1 MAMVPT
7 PHPPRRSRAVASFVV
22 VLALVFAGCGSA
34 SSGASAP
41 PPSVSPGASA
51 GSSGGGGSSGGSDGG
66 PSPSANPSDGPAAG
80 EVTSDRVAAYR
91 VGIENPLLA
100 GVRERQADAV
110 GQPAWW
116 EGKETADGWQLVYT
130 IGWGDCLAGCI
141 ERHTFT
147 YDVARDGMVVL
158 VDEGGDAIPAAVR
171 ETLALDA
178 AVPFVS
184 QGVAGRA
191 TAGPV
196 CPVERP
202 NDPACA
208 PRPVAGAVLVIRAA
222 DGSEIARFATG
233 ADGEFGQELPVGEYV
248 LEAQPVEGLMGTPAP
263 IPFRVADG
271 RAAELDVSY
280 DTGIR

>member
-1 MAMVPT
+1 
-7 PHPPRRSRAVASFVV
+7 
-22 VLALVFAGCGSA
+22 
-34 SSGASAP
+34 
-41 PPSVSPGASA
+41 
-51 GSSGGGGSSGGSDGG
+51 
-66 PSPSANPSDGPAAG
+66 
-80 EVTSDRVAAYR
+80 VTSDRIAAYR
-91 VGIENPLLA
+91 VGIDNPLLA
-100 GVRERQADAV
+100 GVRQQDPETI

-116 EGKETADGWQLVYT
+116 ESTPTSDGWRLVYT

-147 YDVARDGMVVL
+147 YDVGRDGTVSL

-171 ETLALDA
+171 DSLALDA

-202 NDPACA
+202 DDPACA
-208 PRPVAGAVLVIRAA
+208 PRPVGGAVLVIRTA
-222 DGSEIARFATG
+222 DGSEIARFVTDANG
-233 ADGEFGQELPVGEYV
+233 GFGQELPVGEYV
-248 LEAQPVEGLMGTPAP
+248 LEAQPVQGLMGTPAP
-263 IPFRVADG
+263 IPFRVAEG

>member
-1 MAMVPT
+1 
-7 PHPPRRSRAVASFVV
+7 
-22 VLALVFAGCGSA
+22 
-34 SSGASAP
+34 
-41 PPSVSPGASA
+41 
-51 GSSGGGGSSGGSDGG
+51 
-66 PSPSANPSDGPAAG
+66 
-80 EVTSDRVAAYR
+80 VTSDRLAAHR

-100 GVRERQADAV
+100 GVRQQDADTI

-116 EGKETADGWQLVYT
+116 ESTQTAEGWRLVYT
-130 IGWGDCLAGCI
+130 VGWGDCLAGCI

-147 YDVARDGMVVL
+147 YDVARDGAVVL
-158 VDEGGDAIPAAVR
+158 VDEGGDPIPAAVLDS
-171 ETLALDA
+171 LASDA

-184 QGVAGRA
+184 QGVAGRV

-233 ADGEFGQELPVGEYV
+233 ADGGFGQELPVGDYT
-248 LEAQPVEGLMGTPAP
+248 LEPQPVEGLMGTPAP

>member
-1 MAMVPT
+1 
-7 PHPPRRSRAVASFVV
+7 
-22 VLALVFAGCGSA
+22 
-34 SSGASAP
+34 
-41 PPSVSPGASA
+41 
-51 GSSGGGGSSGGSDGG
+51 
-66 PSPSANPSDGPAAG
+66 
-80 EVTSDRVAAYR
+80 VTNDRIAAYR
-91 VGIENPLLA
+91 IGLENPLLA
-100 GVRERQADAV
+100 GVRQREADAV

-147 YDVARDGMVVL
+147 YDVARDGTVAL

-222 DGSEIARFATG
+222 DGSEIARFATA
-233 ADGEFGQELPVGEYV
+233 ADGGFGQELPVGEYV

-271 RAAELDVSY
+271 HAAELDVSY